1 MRRIIASSQRADTY
15 SIMVEPRPA
24 GATIGLYRG
33 LPIAERVVDQF
44 NRRFTYLGVIGRR
57 RDGQYDV
64 NALKPGQFV
73 VEPGLVYGLE
83 TGEGQAQAWA
93 EAQSESESE
102 SQEAEDR
109 RVLIQVCATLPDN
122 FIAFE
127 YPARFEPFWYEITS
141 GFDGVPVKNGLIDV
155 PDRPGLGVDLI
166 PDAARAHL
174 SEGDADFFD

>member
-1 MRRIIASSQRADTY
+1 MYRIQAGPQRTDIY

-44 NRRFTYLGVIGRR
+44 NRRFTYVGVIGRR

-83 TGEGQAQAWA
+83 TGDGRGQQQARVEPRA
-93 EAQSESESE
+93 EPQSEP
-102 SQEAEDR
+102 QEAEDR
-109 RVLIQVCATLPDN
+109 RVLIQVAATLAL
-122 FIAFE
+122 FVA
-127 YPARFEPFWYEITS
+127 
-141 GFDGVPVKNGLIDV
+141 GGL
-155 PDRPGLGVDLI
+155 
-166 PDAARAHL
+166 AAQLVLRIFHA
-174 SEGDADFFD
+174 G

>member
-1 MRRIIASSQRADTY
+1 MYRIQAGPQRADTY

-33 LPIAERVVDQF
+33 LPIAERVIDQF
-44 NRRFTYLGVIGRR
+44 NRRFTYVGIVGRR

-83 TGEGQAQAWA
+83 TGEGRGQQEVRVEPPA
-93 EAQSESESE
+93 EPQSE

-109 RVLIQVCATLPDN
+109 QVLFQVSVTLAL
-122 FIAFE
+122 FVA
-127 YPARFEPFWYEITS
+127 
-141 GFDGVPVKNGLIDV
+141 GGLAV
-155 PDRPGLGVDLI
+155 QLI
-166 PDAARAHL
+166 LRIFHA
-174 SEGDADFFD
+174 G